1 MACKGPGMHVVHSWK
16 RWGGMLMVQVGYR
29 KSSVLAYKIR
39 GFFYP
44 EKNNKRVLSLW
55 PLGGSAV
62 VLEYGSC
69 FRYFSDGSVC
79 DK

>member
-1 MACKGPGMHVVHSWK
+1 MI
-16 RWGGMLMVQVGYR
+16 QVGYR
-29 KSSVLAYKIR
+29 KSSLLAYKIR
-39 GFFYP
+39 GYFYP